1 MKESSKEFERIAV
14 TLPKRFCF
22 SREGVASVDCS
33 PRKGTRNTRSWGRRG
48 GPIRS
53 ERALPKSG
61 LRFCRVSEVGL
72 VPSRVSTRIVCPE
85 ACPLHGI
92 LKK

>member
-1 MKESSKEFERIAV
+1 MKEASKEFGRIAV
-14 TLPKRFCF
+14 TPPKRFCF
-22 SREGVASVDCS
+22 SQEGVASVDCS
-33 PRKGTRNTRSWGRRG
+33 PRECTRNAGLWGRRG
-48 GPIRS
+48 GPSRS

-85 ACPLHGI
+85 ACPLRGV